1 MPFSVTGAVIAAQLN
16 VRVSSSNPTLL
27 PVGSGLV
34 LTNLGNGN
42 WSLLIR
48 GAQDRTGS
56 ATVTLTVDDGTQTG
70 SRNVEVIVGGE
81 TPPAPPAPLGPPQ
94 NPVGTPSGGG
104 VILTWLTPSAPPET
118 SPPIIE
124 RYAIAGGTSSGG
136 SDLPVMLTADGS
148 LSYTIPVLPSASYF
162 FRVYAIGPSG
172 ISGASPETS
181 VAVTHGVT
189 VPGPVTALQ
198 GELAG
203 TSASLTWTP
212 SAGAPAL
219 TQIDI
224 GTAPGASTMGTLI
237 TSTRPFIADVASLA
251 AGTYWVRARSVAGPA
266 VGAPSNDLAITIG
279 GGACTVA
286 PIAPILL
293 PVTLRGDEL
302 TVSWI
307 PGATPAAS
315 AYRVMI
321 SGSATG
327 NLLTPGPVASMVL
340 PARAGTVTIE
350 VIAENACGASP
361 RSNAMVVAIP

>member
-1 MPFSVTGAVIAAQLN
+1 MT
-16 VRVSSSNPTLL
+16 
-27 PVGSGLV
+27 
-34 LTNLGNGN
+34 
-42 WSLLIR
+42 
-48 GAQDRTGS
+48 
-56 ATVTLTVDDGTQTG
+56 
-70 SRNVEVIVGGE
+70 VGGE
-81 TPPAPPAPLGPPQ
+81 PPPGPPAPLGPPQ

-104 VILTWLTPSAPPET
+104 VILTWLAPNAPPET
-118 SPPIIE
+118 SPALID
-124 RYAIAGGTSSGG
+124 RYAVAGGTSPGG
-136 SDLPVMLTADGS
+136 SDLPVLLTPDGS
-148 LSYTIPVLPSASYF
+148 LSYVIPVLPSGSYL
-162 FRVYAIGPSG
+162 FRIYAIGPSG
-172 ISGASPETS
+172 ISESSPEAS

-189 VPGPVTALQ
+189 VPGPVTALH

-203 TSASLTWTP
+203 TSVSLRWTP
-212 SAGAPAL
+212 AAGAPAL

-251 AGTYWVRARSVAGPA
+251 AGTYWVRAHSVAGPA
-266 VGAPSNDLAITIG
+266 VGAPSNDLAITIAG
-279 GGACTVA
+279 GTCTAA

-315 AYRVMI
+315 AYRVI
-321 SGSATG
+321 VSGSATAT
-327 NLLTPGPVASMVL
+327 LVTQGPIASMVL